1 MITVATGLI
10 LVVAIFAIVLFVARR
25 LLRLAI
31 KLAFVGAVILA
42 LTGGGLFGW
51 WRGWFESS
59 PSRAQRDW
67 GGYGDDGS
75 RSLSRPLASDSARH
89 FRWCL
94 HCRFQS
100 LC

>member
-1 MITVATGLI
+1 MISTATA
-10 LVVAIFAIVLFVARR
+10 LVLMVAIFMIVLFVTRR

-59 PSRAQRDW
+59 PSRAQRPTTQTNQQRNTNRRPA
-67 GGYGDDGS
+67 S
-75 RSLSRPLASDSARH
+75 R
-89 FRWCL
+89 
-94 HCRFQS
+94 
-100 LC
+100 

>member
-1 MITVATGLI
+1 MFSAATGLI

-59 PSRAQRDW
+59 SSRTQRPTTQTNQQRNANRRPT
-67 GGYGDDGS
+67 S
-75 RSLSRPLASDSARH
+75 R
-89 FRWCL
+89 
-94 HCRFQS
+94 
-100 LC
+100 